1 MRVRSDVNKIN
12 TAVLY
17 LSELTMLWWKR
28 KESDITKGTCA
39 LNTWEQFRVEFKKAF
54 FPSNVVYEIKSK
66 MRELRQKGSIRA
78 YVREFTTLTFQIP
91 NLRDD
96 AALYYFLDGLPNWA
110 RTELEWRQV
119 RTIDDAITQAEAL
132 TDFRQEKSL
141 SAEVDDEL
149 GSHDDSGEDSGKGEE
164 QTPQP
169 KRRDTYG
176 SSGKKPGDRG
186 NTIRDSKDSC
196 FICKG
201 PHGYKRCSELKSLG
215 AILRERKEEKA

>member
-1 MRVRSDVNKIN
+1 M
-12 TAVLY
+12 
-17 LSELTMLWWKR
+17 
-28 KESDITKGTCA
+28 
-39 LNTWEQFRVEFKKAF
+39 
-54 FPSNVVYEIKSK
+54 
-66 MRELRQKGSIRA
+66 
-78 YVREFTTLTFQIP
+78 REFTTLTFQIP
-91 NLRDD
+91 DLKDDD
-96 AALYYFLDGLPNWA
+96 ALFYFMDGLQNWA
-110 RTELEWRQV
+110 RTELERRQV
-119 RTIDDAITQAEAL
+119 RTIDDTITQPEAL

-149 GSHDDSGEDSGKGEE
+149 GSHDDSGEDNGEGEE
-164 QTPQP
+164 QRPQP

-186 NTIRDSKDSC
+186 NTVRDSKDGC